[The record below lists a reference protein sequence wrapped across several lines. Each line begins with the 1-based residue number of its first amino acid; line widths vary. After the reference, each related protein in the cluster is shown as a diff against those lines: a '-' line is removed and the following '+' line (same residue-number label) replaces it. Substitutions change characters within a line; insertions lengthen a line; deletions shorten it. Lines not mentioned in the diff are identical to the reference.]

1 MRGMSAEGFTLTQ
14 EALESAAESADAQEL
29 GDGLLSVSALLLRE
43 PSLRRALTDPAAS
56 TAAKEHLAR
65 GILGGKVS
73 DATVDVVATASR
85 ARWSS
90 TSDLVTALER
100 LGALALAISAEQD
113 GRLAELEDDL
123 FRFSRIVVSNPQL
136 RDAVSNKQVPAAH
149 RQKLVGDLLEG
160 KATAAAVRLAVQAVT
175 SGHRSFEAAL
185 EEFQKIAADRQRRL
199 VALVRVASNLTSEE
213 RTRLADALSR
223 QYGRDIHLNVVVDP
237 EVLGGIRV
245 EIGDEVIDGTVAG
258 RLDDARRRMAG

>member
-1 MRGMSAEGFTLTQ
+1 MRGMSAEGFTLTRD
-14 EALESAAESADAQEL
+14 ALESAAESADAQQL
-29 GDGLLSVSALLLRE
+29 GDGLLSVSALLQRE

-56 TAAKEHLAR
+56 TEAKEHLAR

-73 DATVDVVATASR
+73 DETVDVVATAAR

-90 TSDLVTALER
+90 TMDFVTALER
-100 LGALALAISAEQD
+100 LGALALAIAAEKA

-123 FRFSRIVVSNPQL
+123 FRFGRIVVGDPQL
-136 RDAVSNKQVPAAH
+136 RDAISNKQVPAAL
-149 RQKLVGDLLEG
+149 RQRLVTDLLEG
-160 KATAAAVRLAVQAVT
+160 KATAPAVRLAVQAIT

-185 EEFQKIAADRQRRL
+185 DEFQKVAADRQRRL
-199 VALVRVASNLTSEE
+199 VALVRVASDLTGDE
-213 RTRLADALSR
+213 RNRLANALSR
-223 QYGRDIHLNVVVDP
+223 KYERDIHLNVVVDP
-237 EVLGGIRV
+237 DVLGGIRV